1 MQTEKKSG
9 TATDLPPFKARV
21 ELYLRLLD
29 EAPLCNSQQSAH
41 DQIQA
46 IWVEANLRMGVPR
59 ERLKRLIAGTFSAE
73 DGWEGIGSDVASWET
88 MGDAPFRIFLHA
100 DGAIVIQ
107 YTPQNALKLIYSRPG
122 ARKR

>member
-1 MQTEKKSG
+1 
-9 TATDLPPFKARV
+9 
-21 ELYLRLLD
+21 
-29 EAPLCNSQQSAH
+29 
-41 DQIQA
+41 
-46 IWVEANLRMGVPR
+46 MGVPR

-107 YTPQNALKLIYSRPG
+107 YTPQSALKLIYSRPG

>member
-1 MQTEKKSG
+1 MQTEKKRG
-9 TATDLPPFKARV
+9 TATDIPSFRARV
-21 ELYLRLLD
+21 ELCLRLLD

-46 IWVEANLRMGVPR
+46 IWIETNLRMGVPKQ
-59 ERLKRLIAGTFSAE
+59 RLKRLIAGTYSKE
-73 DGWEGIGSDVASWET
+73 NGWNGIGTDVASWET
-88 MGDAPFRIFLHA
+88 MGDAPFHIFLHA

-107 YTPQNALKLIYSRPG
+107 YGPQNALRLIYSKPG